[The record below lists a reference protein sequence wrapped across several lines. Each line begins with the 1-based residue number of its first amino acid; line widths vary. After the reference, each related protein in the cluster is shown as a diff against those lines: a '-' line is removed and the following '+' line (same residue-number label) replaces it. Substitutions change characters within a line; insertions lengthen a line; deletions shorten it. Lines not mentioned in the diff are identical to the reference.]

1 MQGYTGFCTIRISRG
16 YITKEVGSL
25 TDMDNKEANT
35 IKGTDKGFAV
45 SAAMVIASAVLW
57 GLYGTFVTILT
68 SMGLARNA
76 LVFLRMLG
84 TSLPVGLLICAT
96 DRNAFRVRKEDIP
109 LFICNGLFSLLFFT
123 FCYTAAI
130 KVTKIATAAALLYT
144 APAIVMVLSAILFHE
159 KMNARKIFCCLLAV
173 AGCAFASGLG
183 GELFAGGIL
192 SGSAGSAGSAASAAA
207 SNSSLITPT
216 GLLLGL
222 GAGLGY
228 ALYSIFSR
236 IILNRGYSVY
246 TNVFY
251 SFGVAMLG
259 FLVLSVMDGSIGQVF
274 DSPSRTALALLCG
287 LLTGSMAYVL
297 YTAGMKGMET
307 SRAAQLTTIEPVTA
321 ALLGSLL
328 FHQPLSFWEIVGIV
342 MVVGSVVL
350 MNAGQ

>member
-1 MQGYTGFCTIRISRG
+1 MEHTTINSTPG
-16 YITKEVGSL
+16 KS
-25 TDMDNKEANT
+25 
-35 IKGTDKGFAV
+35 FAV
-45 SAAMVIASAVLW
+45 SAAMVIASAILW

-68 SMGLARNA
+68 SMGLSGNA

-84 TSLPVGLLICAT
+84 TLLPVGLLICAT
-96 DRNAFRVRKEDIP
+96 DRSAFRVRRADLP

-123 FCYTAAI
+123 SCYTAAI

-159 KMNARKIFCCLLAV
+159 KMNARKVFCCLLAV
-173 AGCAFASGLG
+173 VGCAFASGLG
-183 GELFAGGIL
+183 GELFAGG
-192 SGSAGSAGSAASAAA
+192 AASG
-207 SNSSLITPT
+207 SLITPA

-259 FLVLSVMDGSIGQVF
+259 FFVLSVMDGSIGQVAE
-274 DSPSRTALALLCG
+274 SPSRTALALLCG
-287 LLTGSMAYVL
+287 LLTGSFAYVL

-328 FHQPLSFWEIVGIV
+328 FHQPLSVWEIVGIV

-350 MNAGQ
+350 MNAGA

>member
-1 MQGYTGFCTIRISRG
+1 
-16 YITKEVGSL
+16 
-25 TDMDNKEANT
+25 MDNKKAALNHT
-35 IKGTDKGFAV
+35 SDKGFAV
-45 SAAMVIASAVLW
+45 SAAMVVASAILW

-68 SMGLARNA
+68 SMGLSGNA

-84 TSLPVGLLICAT
+84 TSIPVGLLICAT
-96 DRNAFRVRKEDIP
+96 DRKAFRVRKADIP
-109 LFICNGLFSLLFFT
+109 LFLCNGLLSLLFFT

-159 KMNARKIFCCLLAV
+159 KMNARKVFCCLLAV
-173 AGCAFASGLG
+173 VGCAFASGLG
-183 GELFAGGIL
+183 GELFAGG
-192 SGSAGSAGSAASAAA
+192 AASG
-207 SNSSLITPT
+207 SLITPA

-259 FLVLSVMDGSIGQVF
+259 FFVLSVMDGSIGQVWE
-274 DSPSRTALALLCG
+274 SPSRTALALLCG
-287 LLTGSMAYVL
+287 LLTGSFAYVL
-297 YTAGMKGMET
+297 YTTGMKGMET

-342 MVVGSVVL
+342 MVVSSVVL
-350 MNAGQ
+350 MNAGA

>member
-1 MQGYTGFCTIRISRG
+1 MDHTEVTINHNAGKSFAISA
-16 YITKEVGSL
+16 S
-25 TDMDNKEANT
+25 
-35 IKGTDKGFAV
+35 
-45 SAAMVIASAVLW
+45 MVIASAILW

-68 SMGLARNA
+68 SMGLSRNA

-84 TSLPVGLLICAT
+84 TSIPVGLLICAT
-96 DRNAFRVRKEDIP
+96 DRKAFRVRKADIP
-109 LFICNGLFSLLFFT
+109 LFLCNGLLSLLFFT

-159 KMNARKIFCCLLAV
+159 KMNARKVFCCLLAV
-173 AGCAFASGLG
+173 VGCAFASGLG
-183 GELFAGGIL
+183 GELFAGG
-192 SGSAGSAGSAASAAA
+192 AASG
-207 SNSSLITPT
+207 SLITPA

-259 FLVLSVMDGSIGQVF
+259 FFVLSVMDGSIGQVAE
-274 DSPSRTALALLCG
+274 SPSRTALALLCG
-287 LLTGSMAYVL
+287 LLTGSFAYVL
-297 YTAGMKGMET
+297 YTTGMKGMET

-350 MNAGQ
+350 MNAGA

>member
-1 MQGYTGFCTIRISRG
+1 MDHTEVTINHNAGKSFAISA
-16 YITKEVGSL
+16 S
-25 TDMDNKEANT
+25 
-35 IKGTDKGFAV
+35 
-45 SAAMVIASAVLW
+45 MVIASAILW

-68 SMGLARNA
+68 SMGLSRNA

-84 TSLPVGLLICAT
+84 TSIPVGLLICAT
-96 DRNAFRVRKEDIP
+96 DRKAFRVRKADIP
-109 LFICNGLFSLLFFT
+109 LFLCNGLLSLLFFT

-159 KMNARKIFCCLLAV
+159 KMNARKVFCCLLAV
-173 AGCAFASGLG
+173 VGCAFASGLG
-183 GELFAGGIL
+183 GELFAGG
-192 SGSAGSAGSAASAAA
+192 AASG
-207 SNSSLITPT
+207 SLITPA

-259 FLVLSVMDGSIGQVF
+259 FFVLSVMDGSIGQVTE
-274 DSPSRTALALLCG
+274 SPSRTALALLCG
-287 LLTGSMAYVL
+287 LLTGSFAYVL
-297 YTAGMKGMET
+297 YTTGMKGMET

-328 FHQPLSFWEIVGIV
+328 IHQPLSVWEIVGIV

-350 MNAGQ
+350 MNKGV

>member
-1 MQGYTGFCTIRISRG
+1 MDHTEVTINHNAGKSFAISA
-16 YITKEVGSL
+16 S
-25 TDMDNKEANT
+25 
-35 IKGTDKGFAV
+35 
-45 SAAMVIASAVLW
+45 MVIASAILW

-68 SMGLARNA
+68 SMGLSRNA

-84 TSLPVGLLICAT
+84 TSIPVGLLICAT
-96 DRNAFRVRKEDIP
+96 DRKAFRVRKADIP
-109 LFICNGLFSLLFFT
+109 LFLCNGLLSLLFFT

-159 KMNARKIFCCLLAV
+159 KMNARKVFCCLLAV
-173 AGCAFASGLG
+173 VGCAFASGLG
-183 GELFAGGIL
+183 GELFAGG
-192 SGSAGSAGSAASAAA
+192 AASG
-207 SNSSLITPT
+207 SLITPA

-259 FLVLSVMDGSIGQVF
+259 FFVLSVMDGSIGQVAE
-274 DSPSRTALALLCG
+274 SPSRTALALLCG
-287 LLTGSMAYVL
+287 LLTGSFAYVL
-297 YTAGMKGMET
+297 HTTGMKGMET

-328 FHQPLSFWEIVGIV
+328 FHQPLSLWEIAGIV

-350 MNAGQ
+350 MNAGA

>member
-1 MQGYTGFCTIRISRG
+1 MDHTEVTINHNAGKSFAISA
-16 YITKEVGSL
+16 S
-25 TDMDNKEANT
+25 
-35 IKGTDKGFAV
+35 
-45 SAAMVIASAVLW
+45 MVIASAILW

-68 SMGLARNA
+68 SMGLSRNA

-84 TSLPVGLLICAT
+84 TSIPVGLLICAT
-96 DRNAFRVRKEDIP
+96 DRKAFRVRKADIP
-109 LFICNGLFSLLFFT
+109 LFLCNGLLSLLFFT

-144 APAIVMVLSAILFHE
+144 APAIVMVLSAVLFRE
-159 KMNARKIFCCLLAV
+159 TMNARKVFCCLLAV
-173 AGCAFASGLG
+173 VGCAFASGLG
-183 GELFAGGIL
+183 GELFAGG
-192 SGSAGSAGSAASAAA
+192 AASG
-207 SNSSLITPT
+207 SLITPA

-259 FLVLSVMDGSIGQVF
+259 FFVLSVMDGSIGQVAE
-274 DSPSRTALALLCG
+274 SPSRTALALLCG
-287 LLTGSMAYVL
+287 LLTGSFAYVL
-297 YTAGMKGMET
+297 YTTGMKGMET

>member
-1 MQGYTGFCTIRISRG
+1 MDHTEVTINHNAGKSFAISA
-16 YITKEVGSL
+16 S
-25 TDMDNKEANT
+25 
-35 IKGTDKGFAV
+35 
-45 SAAMVIASAVLW
+45 MVIASAILW

-68 SMGLARNA
+68 SMGLSGNA

-84 TSLPVGLLICAT
+84 TSIPVGLLICAT
-96 DRNAFRVRKEDIP
+96 DRKAFRVRKADIP
-109 LFICNGLFSLLFFT
+109 LFLCNGLLSLLFFT

-144 APAIVMVLSAILFHE
+144 APAIVMVLSAVLFRE
-159 KMNARKIFCCLLAV
+159 TMNARKVFCCLLAV
-173 AGCAFASGLG
+173 VGCAFASGLG
-183 GELFAGGIL
+183 GELFAGG
-192 SGSAGSAGSAASAAA
+192 AASG
-207 SNSSLITPT
+207 SLITPA

-259 FLVLSVMDGSIGQVF
+259 FFVLSVMDGSIGQVAE
-274 DSPSRTALALLCG
+274 SPSRTALALLCG
-287 LLTGSMAYVL
+287 LLTGSFAYVL
-297 YTAGMKGMET
+297 YTTGMKGMET

-328 FHQPLSFWEIVGIV
+328 FHQPLSLWEIAGIV

>member
-1 MQGYTGFCTIRISRG
+1 MDHTEVTINHNAGKSFAISA
-16 YITKEVGSL
+16 S
-25 TDMDNKEANT
+25 
-35 IKGTDKGFAV
+35 
-45 SAAMVIASAVLW
+45 MVIASAILW

-68 SMGLARNA
+68 SMGLSRNA

-84 TSLPVGLLICAT
+84 TSIPVGLLICAT
-96 DRNAFRVRKEDIP
+96 DRKAFRVRKADIP
-109 LFICNGLFSLLFFT
+109 LFLCNGLLSLLFFT

-159 KMNARKIFCCLLAV
+159 KMNARKVFCCLLAV
-173 AGCAFASGLG
+173 VGCAFASGLG
-183 GELFAGGIL
+183 GELFAGG
-192 SGSAGSAGSAASAAA
+192 AASV
-207 SNSSLITPT
+207 SLITPA

-251 SFGVAMLG
+251 SFGVAMIG
-259 FLVLSVMDGSIGQVF
+259 FFVLSVMDGSIGEVWE
-274 DSPSRTALALLCG
+274 SPSRTALALLCG
-287 LLTGSMAYVL
+287 LLTGSFAYVL
-297 YTAGMKGMET
+297 YTTGMKGMET

-350 MNAGQ
+350 MNKGV

>member
-68 SMGLARNA
+68 SMGLSRNA

-183 GELFAGGIL
+183 GELFAGGVL
-192 SGSAGSAGSAASAAA
+192 SGSAGSAASAAA
-207 SNSSLITPT
+207 SSGSLITPA

-350 MNAGQ
+350 MNAGA